1 MTATLTGRSSGSQTP
16 PVGTEEEPKPPPS
29 VPKWRR
35 TARPYLLSVPAV
47 ALIIGILY
55 PFGVGIYYTV
65 LNYSTEHQYD
75 AVFVGLDNFKRVLNP
90 DSTFFVGQAAK
101 VTIQYALAATVI
113 ETVLGVGIALLL
125 NRATIFGRIF
135 EKVLILPLMIA
146 PAIAATMWKFMFNAD
161 FGVLNHVLG
170 LDRFDW
176 LSKDNVLM
184 SAVLVDVWIYTPF
197 VAILVLAGIRSLPKE
212 PFEASAVDGAGP
224 LYMFRRLML
233 PLIWPYILVAV
244 IFRFM
249 DCLKIFDIPQVLT
262 NGGPGTAA
270 TTLQISAYK
279 DLIQN
284 GEYSR
289 GSTYML
295 ILWILVFITA
305 RILVGVLGKAQRR
318 AAGSEN

>member
-1 MTATLTGRSSGSQTP
+1 MTASVTGRSTGSQTP
-16 PVGTEEEPKPPPS
+16 PAGPEGGATPPPS

-47 ALIIGILY
+47 ALIVGILY
-55 PFGVGIYYTV
+55 PFVLGIYYTV
-65 LNYSTEHQYD
+65 LNFSIEHQYD
-75 AVFVGLDNFKRVLNP
+75 AKFIGLANFKRVLSP
-90 DSTFFVGQAAK
+90 GGTFFVGNAAK
-101 VTIQYALAATVI
+101 ITIEYALAATII

-125 NRATIFGRIF
+125 NRATVIGRTF

-161 FGVLNHVLG
+161 FGVLNHILSLG
-170 LDRFDW
+170 PFDW
-176 LSKDNVLM
+176 LSKDHVLM
-184 SAVLVDVWIYTPF
+184 SAVLVDVWIFTPF
-197 VAILVLAGIRSLPKE
+197 VAILVLAGMRSLPRE

-244 IFRFM
+244 LFRFM

-262 NGGPGTAA
+262 NGGPGTSA

-289 GSTYML
+289 GTTYML

-305 RILVGVLGKAQRR
+305 RILVGVLGQAQRR
-318 AAGSEN
+318 AAGSET

>member
-1 MTATLTGRSSGSQTP
+1 MTSTVTGRSVGSETP
-16 PVGTEEEPKPPPS
+16 PTGMEGGGVPPPS
-29 VPKWRR
+29 IPKWRR
-35 TARPYLLSVPAV
+35 SAWPYLLSVPAV
-47 ALIIGILY
+47 VLTAGILY
-55 PFGVGIYYTV
+55 PFAVGVYYTV
-65 LNYSTEHQYD
+65 LNYSIEHQYD
-75 AVFVGLDNFKRVLNP
+75 AFFVGLDNFKSVLSP
-90 DSTFFVGQAAK
+90 SSTFFVGNAAK
-101 VTIQYALAATVI
+101 VTIEYALAATII

-125 NRATIFGRIF
+125 NRATVIGRTF

-161 FGVLNHVLG
+161 FGVLNYILG
-170 LDRFDW
+170 LGRFDW
-176 LSKDNVLM
+176 LSKDFVLP

-197 VAILVLAGIRSLPKE
+197 VAVLVLAGIRSLPRE
-212 PFEASAVDGAGP
+212 PFEASSVDAAGP

-262 NGGPGTAA
+262 NGGPGIAA
-270 TTLQISAYK
+270 STLQVSAYK

-284 GEYSR
+284 GEFSR
-289 GSTYML
+289 GSTYMF

-305 RILVGVLGKAQRR
+305 RLLVGVLGKAQRR
-318 AAGSEN
+318 AAGSED

>member
-1 MTATLTGRSSGSQTP
+1 VTASVTGRSTESQTP
-16 PVGTEEEPKPPPS
+16 PPGTEGGGAPPPS

-47 ALIIGILY
+47 ALIVGILY
-55 PFGVGIYYTV
+55 PFAVGVYYTV

-75 AVFVGLDNFKRVLNP
+75 AVFVGLDNFKRVLSP
-90 DSTFFVGQAAK
+90 SSTFFVGNAAK
-101 VTIQYALAATVI
+101 ITIEYALAATII
-113 ETVLGVGIALLL
+113 ETILGVGIALLL
-125 NRATIFGRIF
+125 NRATVIGRIF

-146 PAIAATMWKFMFNAD
+146 PAIAATMWKFMYNAD
-161 FGVLNHVLG
+161 FGVLNHILG
-170 LDRFDW
+170 LSRFDW
-176 LSKDNVLM
+176 LSKDNVLG

-197 VAILVLAGIRSLPKE
+197 VAILVLAGVRSLPRE
-212 PFEASAVDGAGP
+212 PFEASSVDGAGP

-249 DCLKIFDIPQVLT
+249 DSLKIFDIPQVLT
-262 NGGPGTAA
+262 NGGPGTSAS
-270 TTLQISAYK
+270 TLQINAYK

-289 GSTYML
+289 GTTYML

-305 RILVGVLGKAQRR
+305 RLLVGVLGKAQRR
-318 AAGSEN
+318 AAGSED